1 MVQRISSPESRS
13 AVPSCSRAEG
23 VGAYGTASGIGGGCG
38 ENADY
43 ARDYDDGMSADGV
56 DLGFELPDGFV
67 CTRTLDAPDD
77 GIPTR
82 VMTDAEIMALIR
94 PSAIADPAARAQHLL
109 ERAGAITLG
118 FQPRKSDY
126 RAHWRYNSEE
136 FDEAE

>member
-1 MVQRISSPESRS
+1 MRIGSLEIRRIHTSR
-13 AVPSCSRAEG
+13 
-23 VGAYGTASGIGGGCG
+23 GIDLDVDR
-38 ENADY
+38 DY
-43 ARDYDDGMSADGV
+43 ADVMSADGFN
-56 DLGFELPDGFV
+56 LGFELPPGYV

-94 PSAIADPAARAQHLL
+94 PSAIADPATRAQHLL

-126 RAHWRYNSEE
+126 RTHWRYNSEE
-136 FDEAE
+136 FDDAE